1 MAAESESVRETLI
14 YSPAAVPRAGLS

>member
-14 YSPAAVPRAGLS
+14 YSPAAVPRAGL